1 MTKFLRDGKLDTEP
15 LLAEAERLLTLLLSS
30 TRLAVK
36 FDVRRVQDA
45 GAEQI
50 TFAFSGADEGVLLA
64 HNAEV
69 LQAIEYLL
77 VRCLHLPPQ
86 FHEQVRLD
94 CSGYREQRIEELQ
107 MTARV
112 AAERVATSHQPFP
125 LNPMSSRER
134 RIVHL
139 ALQDNAAVRTVSEG
153 DGDRR
158 HIVITP
164 ADAKK

>member
-1 MTKFLRDGKLDTEP
+1 MTKFLRDGKLDVEP
-15 LLAEAERLLTLLLSS
+15 LVAEAEQLLARVVQSAH
-30 TRLAVK
+30 LAVK
-36 FDVRRVQDA
+36 FDVRRVPQD
-45 GAEQI
+45 GSEQI
-50 TFAFSGADEGVLLA
+50 TFAFSGADENVLLA
-64 HNAEV
+64 HNAEL

-94 CSGYREQRIEELQ
+94 CAGYREQRIEELK

-125 LNPMSSRER
+125 LNPMSARER

-139 ALQDNAAVRTVSEG
+139 ALQDNPAVRTASEG

-158 HIVITP
+158 HIVILP
-164 ADAKK
+164 AEKK